1 MRNWFKSTWYN
12 VKNDDANATS
22 SRMIKKKDCFGS
34 NLRIFQYAH
43 SNTKWQWLEIHEKIF
58 EKEIA
63 CLNTHPVRQD
73 KCSKYFRSKTVTLVK
88 NDIAEI
94 NDEFKTL
101 GEQSNVV
108 GQIQML

>member
-1 MRNWFKSTWYN
+1 M
-12 VKNDDANATS
+12 VVV
-22 SRMIKKKDCFGS
+22 
-34 NLRIFQYAH
+34 
-43 SNTKWQWLEIHEKIF
+43 
-58 EKEIA
+58 
-63 CLNTHPVRQD
+63 CLNTHSVIQD